1 MCQDLQEQ
9 LDVAQATLD
18 QKEHDMLL
26 VSQGRTLLGVS
37 FLILPTPAA
46 LWQKPLKLACLLHSW
61 TAPLQGQATSP
72 ATDSC
77 SLLVLC
83 DIQCRSSPLAC
94 LSFWQLLLLHS

>member
-1 MCQDLQEQ
+1 MWPRQRWTRRSMTCCWLVRGAPCQ
-9 LDVAQATLD
+9 
-18 QKEHDMLL
+18 
-26 VSQGRTLLGVS
+26 VSG
-37 FLILPTPAA
+37 FFIFFKPAA

-83 DIQCRSSPLAC
+83 DIQCRGSPLAC